1 MLLVALSVSRLWPLG
16 EAVAAPT
23 KAPCVSSQ
31 IEEKLKFDVHLETTK
46 KSETQEV
53 TPMKKKNIRKNT
65 IKKLVDKAGNAML
78 KKTPRRI
85 GKAITTAAI
94 LGSLVAP
101 PAKA

>member
-1 MLLVALSVSRLWPLG
+1 
-16 EAVAAPT
+16 
-23 KAPCVSSQ
+23 
-31 IEEKLKFDVHLETTK
+31 
-46 KSETQEV
+46 
-53 TPMKKKNIRKNT
+53 MKKKNIRKNT